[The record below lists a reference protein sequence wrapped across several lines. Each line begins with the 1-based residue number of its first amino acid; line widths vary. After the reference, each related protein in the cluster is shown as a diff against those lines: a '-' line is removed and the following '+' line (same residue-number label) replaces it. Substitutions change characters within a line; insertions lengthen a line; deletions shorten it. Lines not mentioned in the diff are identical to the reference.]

1 MDTTTATGQG
11 TEPEGRPETGTGTGA
26 ETNTETG
33 AGTGAGTGPDAAHDR
48 QERFDRIRGRAG
60 LLLGPLAFAVV
71 LLAGGELPPAQRSLA
86 AIFALVMIWWI
97 SEAVPLAVTALLA
110 VSLCVLLGVGDEDTV
125 FGAFGNDTIF
135 TFLGGFVIARAM
147 TVHGLD
153 RRIALRMLAVPG
165 VVRSPARTIVV
176 FGGLAAAI
184 SAFISNTATVAM
196 LFPIALG
203 VIGAVS
209 SISTSR
215 GGGTEAASGTEGTSG
230 TDEGKEG
237 KRASVT
243 DLRRSRISVALLL
256 AVAYGA
262 SIGGLFTPVGAP
274 HQLIGRQLVEKQ
286 TGETVGFLDW
296 VLLFAPIVLVM
307 FVLLCLVLLLLNRPE
322 TSRLE
327 GAEEYVA
334 AERSRLGPFS
344 PGERNTCV
352 AFAAAVLLWT
362 GPGILQAVL
371 GEHHALVEWVVAHVT
386 EGVAAILAATLLF
399 VLPLPRPAGVPSGAR
414 RKATLEWADAAR
426 IDWGTILLF
435 GAGIVLGTLSSDTGL
450 AETLGDGLSELI
462 GVSSLTS
469 VTILAAVT
477 ALVISETTSNTAS
490 VGIVLPIVLPMA
502 QALHVDP
509 LIPGL
514 VATAASGYGFMLPV
528 STPPNAIVYGSGL
541 IPITRMVRS
550 GLVFDVIGVTVLVA
564 GVLTLAPVVGL

>member
-1 MDTTTATGQG
+1 METTTATK
-11 TEPEGRPETGTGTGA
+11 PET
-26 ETNTETG
+26 
-33 AGTGAGTGPDAAHDR
+33 PHVP
-48 QERFDRIRGRAG
+48 QERFDQLRGRVG
-60 LLLGPLAFAVV
+60 MFLGPLAFAAV
-71 LLAGGELPPAQRSLA
+71 LLFADGLPGAQRPLA

-110 VSLCVLLGVGDEDTV
+110 VSLCVLLGVGNEDTV
-125 FGAFGNDTIF
+125 FGAFANDTIF

-153 RRIALRMLAVPG
+153 RRIALRMLAVRG
-165 VVRSPARTIVV
+165 VVRSPARTVIA
-176 FGGLAAAI
+176 FGGLAATI

-203 VIGAVS
+203 VIASVS
-209 SISTSR
+209 SISTA
-215 GGGTEAASGTEGTSG
+215 GTG
-230 TDEGKEG
+230 
-237 KRASVT
+237 R
-243 DLRRSRISVALLL
+243 DLRRSRTSVALLL

-274 HQLIGRQLVEKQ
+274 HQLIGRQLIEKQ

-296 VLLFAPIVLVM
+296 VLLFAPIVIVM
-307 FVLLCLVLLLLNRPE
+307 FAVLSVVLLMLNRPE
-322 TSRLE
+322 VSELE
-327 GAEEYVA
+327 GAEQYVA
-334 AERSRLGPFS
+334 EERSKLGAFS
-344 PGERNTCV
+344 PGERNTLI
-352 AFAAAVLLWT
+352 AFAVAVLLWA
-362 GPGILQAVL
+362 GPGVLQAVL
-371 GEHHALVEWVVAHVT
+371 GEHHPLVEWVLEHVT

-399 VLPLPRPAGVPSGAR
+399 LLPVPGAKS
-414 RKATLEWADAAR
+414 KATLEWSDAAK

-435 GAGIVLGTLSSDTGL
+435 GAGIVLGTLSSETGL
-450 AETLGDGLSELI
+450 AQTLGDGLSELI

-502 QALHVDP
+502 QSLGVDP

-550 GLVFDVIGVTVLVA
+550 GIVFDVLGVAILVT
-564 GVLTLAPVVGL
+564 GVLTLAPMVGL

>member
-1 MDTTTATGQG
+1 MEATEGTNGAESTRTTRATTA
-11 TEPEGRPETGTGTGA
+11 A
-26 ETNTETG
+26 E
-33 AGTGAGTGPDAAHDR
+33 PDAAPETDPSAKPHTEPDAALDR
-48 QERFDRIRGRAG
+48 QERFDRLRGRVGMFLGPAAFAAV
-60 LLLGPLAFAVV
+60 LLLADG
-71 LLAGGELPPAQRSLA
+71 LPTAQRSLA
-86 AIFALVMIWWI
+86 AVFALVMTWWI

-153 RRIALRMLAVPG
+153 RRIALRMLAIPG
-165 VVRSPARTIVV
+165 VVRSPTRTVLA
-176 FGGLAAAI
+176 FGALAAAI

-203 VIGAVS
+203 VISSVS
-209 SISTSR
+209 SISSADTGR
-215 GGGTEAASGTEGTSG
+215 
-230 TDEGKEG
+230 
-237 KRASVT
+237 
-243 DLRRSRISVALLL
+243 DLRRSRTSVALLL

-274 HQLIGRQLVEKQ
+274 HQLIGRQLIEKQ
-286 TGETVGFLDW
+286 TGESVDFVHW
-296 VLLFAPIVLVM
+296 VVLFAPVVLVM
-307 FVLLCLVLLLLNRPE
+307 LGALFLVLLLLNRPE
-322 TSRLE
+322 VSRLE

-334 AERSRLGPFS
+334 DERARLGSFS

-352 AFAAAVLLWT
+352 AFATAVLLWT
-362 GPGILQAVL
+362 GPGVLTAVL
-371 GEHHALVEWVVAHVT
+371 GENNALVELLRLHLT

-399 VLPLPRPAGVPSGAR
+399 VLPLPGTGSKGAR
-414 RKATLEWADAAR
+414 NKPTLEWSDATK

-435 GAGIVLGTLSSDTGL
+435 GAGIVLGTLSSETGL
-450 AETLGDGLSELI
+450 AKTLGDGLSELI

-469 VTILAAVT
+469 VTILAAIT
-477 ALVISETTSNTAS
+477 AVVISETTSNTAS

-550 GLVFDVIGVTVLVA
+550 GLVFDVIGVTLLVT
-564 GVLTLAPVVGL
+564 GVLTLAPLVGL